1 MQRKK
6 GLSLM
11 EVLIVLISSSIVI
24 AIGFS
29 LFSIGWKVYGNSQK
43 KALLESNMRNVIEIV
58 TEELRWAKEATTTIN
73 PAGNNWITIFLEEGI
88 IKWARQSNGSLSN
101 PQYLT
106 DDQDVIVN
114 NLCFNLSGSQDQKV
128 VIHIT
133 LSASSSSDERIGESI
148 TTSVVS
154 YNLKENLLGESLSIS
169 YKK

>member
-6 GLSLM
+6 GLTMIEL
-11 EVLIVLISSSIVI
+11 LIVLISSSIVI
-24 AIGFS
+24 AIAFS

-43 KALLESNMRNVIEIV
+43 KALLERNMRNVVEIIS
-58 TEELRWAKEATTTIN
+58 EELRWAKEATTTIN
-73 PAGNNWITIFLEEGI
+73 PVGNNWITIFLEDGT
-88 IKWARQSNGSLSN
+88 IKWTKQSNGSLLK

-106 DDQDVIVN
+106 DYQDVIVN
-114 NLCFNLSGSQDQKV
+114 NLSFNLSGSQDQKA

-133 LSASSSSDERIGESI
+133 LSASNASDERIGESI

-154 YNLKENLLGESLSIS
+154 YNLEENLLGESSSIN